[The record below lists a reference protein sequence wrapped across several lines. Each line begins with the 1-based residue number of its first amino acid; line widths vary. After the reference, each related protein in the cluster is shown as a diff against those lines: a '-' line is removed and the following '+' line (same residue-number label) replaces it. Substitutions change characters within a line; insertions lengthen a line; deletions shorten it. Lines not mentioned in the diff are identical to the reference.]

1 MASEAATAAA
11 AGAASVLI
19 ASLERA
25 WEAIVAR
32 HPEVPPAVLVV
43 APGQGRARDGL
54 KLGHFAAGR
63 WDVAGSERAE
73 VLVGGEG
80 LRLGP
85 EELLGTLLHEAA
97 HGLGHARSVSSTSR
111 GGRYH
116 NAQYR
121 QLAEELGLKV
131 AQVGSIGWSDTSVPE
146 ELAELYRPVL
156 EDLGHAL
163 VLWRRADGAGA
174 GASGGA
180 SRNLL
185 ACRCRCQPPRA
196 IRVAE
201 GTLRLGPI
209 TCGMCDEEFEAVD
222 A

>member
-1 MASEAATAAA
+1 MESCT
-11 AGAASVLI
+11 SVLV

-25 WEAIVAR
+25 WDAIVDR
-32 HPEVPPAVLVV
+32 HAEVPPAVIVV

-97 HGLGHARSVSSTSR
+97 HGLGFARSVRSTSR

-131 AQVGSIGWSDTSVPE
+131 AQVGTIGWSDTAVPE
-146 ELAELYRPVL
+146 ELVEQYRPVL
-156 EDLGHAL
+156 EDLAGAL
-163 VLWRRADGAGA
+163 VMWRRADGG
-174 GASGGA
+174 GVGGSGGA

-185 ACRCRCQPPRA
+185 ACRCQCGPPRA

-201 GTLRLGPI
+201 GTLKLGTI
-209 TCGMCDEEFEAVD
+209 SCGVCGEEFEPLD

>member
-1 MASEAATAAA
+1 MNS
-11 AGAASVLI
+11 GAASVLV

-32 HPEVPPAVLVV
+32 HPDVPPAVLVV
-43 APGQGRARDGL
+43 APGQGHPRDGL

-63 WDVAGSERAE
+63 WDVAGSNRAE

-97 HGLGHARSVSSTSR
+97 HGLGHAREVRTTSR
-111 GGRYH
+111 NNRYH
-116 NAQYR
+116 NTSFR
-121 QLAEELGLKV
+121 RLAEELGLAV
-131 AQVGSIGWSDTSVPE
+131 AQVGTIGWSDTSVP
-146 ELAELYRPVL
+146 LAVAELYRPVL
-156 EDLGHAL
+156 EDLGKAL
-163 VLWRRADGAGA
+163 VLWRRADAARGP
-174 GASGGA
+174 GGDDGG

-185 ACRCRCQPPRA
+185 ACRCRCEPPRA
-196 IRVAE
+196 IRVAQ

-209 TCGMCDEEFEAVD
+209 TCGACLEEFAKAVD